1 MVLLDDDLP
10 EPLPMGQESFK
21 SFERILAQQENLL
34 FLDYHTELF
43 FDPWNG
49 GNNIMALP
57 VQGHPCKSHV
67 LTWPTV

>member
-1 MVLLDDDLP
+1 MVLLEDDLP

-21 SFERILAQQENLL
+21 SFEKILAQQENLL
-34 FLDYHTELF
+34 ILDYHTESFLI
-43 FDPWNG
+43 PEMVA
-49 GNNIMALP
+49 IMALP

>member
-1 MVLLDDDLP
+1 MVLLEYDLP

-21 SFERILAQQENLL
+21 SFERILVQQENLL
-34 FLDYHTELF
+34 ILDYHTERFLI
-43 FDPWNG
+43 PEMVA
-49 GNNIMALP
+49 NIALP